1 MLPPVSVDLSGER
14 FRVIY
19 RFVGDE
25 AEARATAEDTCIEQT
40 VEFPGEL
47 VPDGDIRDNIL
58 GRIESLS
65 PVDSHHHEAV
75 ISYAVETT
83 GFELIQLLNVIFGN
97 TSLKPGVRVERL
109 EMPDSLLRA
118 FKGPRFGREGL
129 RALLDIPDRALL
141 CTALKPM
148 GLPPEELAKLA
159 YQFALGGIDFIKDDH
174 GMADQAFAPYQER
187 VQRCAEAVDRAN
199 RETGYRCLYLP
210 NVPGPADRVIDRALF
225 AKQAGAG
232 GLLISPG
239 LLGLDTM
246 RQIAD
251 DDRIGLPIMSHPA
264 LQGSFVTCPDN
275 GIAHH
280 TIFGQIPRL
289 AGADASIFPNYGGRF
304 SLTVQECMSIVDG
317 TSVSMSH
324 IRPIFPVPSGG
335 MSLERV
341 PDMLKV
347 YGRDIISLIGGGLH
361 KHGPDLTETCRH
373 FRQLVAQM
381 K

>member
-1 MLPPVSVDLSGER
+1 MLPSVSVDLSGDR
-14 FRVIY
+14 FKVVY
-19 RFVGDE
+19 RLVGDE

-40 VEFPGEL
+40 VEFPREL
-47 VPDGDIRDNIL
+47 VPDGDIRDHIL

-65 PVDSHHHEAV
+65 LVDPYHYEAV

-118 FKGPRFGREGL
+118 FRGPRFGREGL

-141 CTALKPM
+141 CTALKPL

-187 VQRCAEAVDRAN
+187 VQRCVEAVARAN

-210 NVPGPADRVIDRALF
+210 NVPGPADKIIDRALF

-251 DDRIGLPIMSHPA
+251 EDRIGLPIMSHPA

-280 TIFGQIPRL
+280 TMFGQIPRL

-304 SLTVQECMSIVDG
+304 SLSLQECMSIIDG

-341 PDMLKV
+341 PDTLEV

-361 KHGPDLTETCRH
+361 KHDPNLTETCRH